1 MRRKKTMNE
10 NGPKLL
16 IVESP
21 AKIKTISKFLGKD
34 FKIMSTFGHVKDLPA
49 RRLGITVDEKD
60 HHIELKYDVMK
71 DKANTIADICKQAR
85 VSSEVYLAS
94 DPDREGEIISWHI
107 GQEIEKVF
115 ADPSKIHRI
124 TFNEITK
131 TAIDDAIEHKTS
143 VNMDVVNAQ
152 QARRVL
158 DRWVGYEVS
167 PILWKK
173 IGKGLSAG
181 RVQSVAVMLICDRD
195 AEVVAF
201 KPEEYWSIHALFTVA
216 TKAELL
222 AELVK
227 IGTKNAEIK
236 NKEEA
241 DALLLALKK
250 ETFVVSKI
258 TEKKRAKNP
267 PPPLMTST
275 LQQDAYNKLG
285 FSVDK
290 TMSVAQR
297 LYEGLPL
304 ADKSTPEAL
313 ITYMRT
319 DSLRISDTALEAVR
333 GFIKKEYGKEYLPKS
348 ANVYGKKGA
357 QDAHEAIRPI
367 DVNIHPSTVAKYLS
381 RDEARLYE
389 LIWKRFVACQM
400 EPAEYFQRQVTIE
413 AGKYVFRATGSTL
426 MFDGFLK
433 VYLLEDDEDEKTVKI
448 PKEVVEKAELGL
460 KKLDPKQHF
469 TQPPPRYT
477 EATLVKELEK
487 RGIGRPSTYAAI
499 LSTIQKRGYASK
511 DAKRFIPTELGKRV
525 NEMLV
530 GNLPDIVNVTFTAKM
545 EEDLDRIAQ
554 GDVARDKVL
563 NAFYEKF
570 RKDLVAFGGSVMDK
584 RAVETDLE
592 CPTCKN
598 VLVIRFSKNGE
609 FLGCS
614 KFPECTFTSN
624 FTRDAEGKIILDEVG
639 KDTLDLKCPQCG
651 KGLTKRMGRFG
662 PFIAC
667 PGYPECKYIHQDKL
681 KMPCPTCGSDLV
693 KRRWRGGSFWGCAKY
708 PDCKFSIFGEV
719 DETPCPKCKG
729 PYLIVTKDKKNN
741 QIKHACAN
749 KECTYSKIEAMPETE
764 G

>member
-1 MRRKKTMNE
+1 MNE

-34 FKIMSTFGHVKDLPA
+34 FKIMSTFGHIKDLPA
-49 RRLGITVDEKD
+49 RKLGITIDEKD

-71 DKANTIADICKQAR
+71 DKATTIADICRQAR
-85 VSSEVYLAS
+85 ASSEVYLAS

-115 ADPSKIHRI
+115 ADPTKMHRI

-131 TAIDDAIEHKTS
+131 TAIEQAIGNKTEI
-143 VNMDVVNAQ
+143 NMHVVNAQ

-181 RVQSVAVMLICDRD
+181 RVQSVAVMLVCTRD
-195 AEVVAF
+195 AEIVAF
-201 KPEEYWSIHALFTVA
+201 KSEEYWSIHALFGVDS
-216 TKAELL
+216 KAELL

-227 IGTKNAEIK
+227 IGAKAADLK
-236 NKEEA
+236 SKEEVDKILA
-241 DALLLALKK
+241 ALKK
-250 ETFVVSKI
+250 ETFKVTKI
-258 TEKKRAKNP
+258 TEKKRLKNP
-267 PPPLMTST
+267 APPFMTST

-304 ADKSTPEAL
+304 ADKGTPEAL

-319 DSLRISDTALEAVR
+319 DSLRISDTALESVR
-333 GFIKKEYGKEYLPKS
+333 GFISKEYGKEYLPKQ
-348 ANVYGKKGA
+348 ANFYGKKGA

-367 DVNIHPSTVAKYLS
+367 NVDIHPSHVGKYLS
-381 RDEARLYE
+381 RDEAKLYE

-400 EPAEYFQRQVTIE
+400 AAAEYFQRQVSIE
-413 AGKYVFRATGSTL
+413 GGKYLFRATGSTL

-433 VYLLEDDEDEKTVKI
+433 VYLLEDEEEDKTVKI
-448 PKEVVEKAELGL
+448 PKEIQENTGL
-460 KKLDPKQHF
+460 DIKKLDPKQHF

-499 LSTIQKRGYASK
+499 LSTIQKRGYVSK
-511 DAKRFIPTELGKRV
+511 DAKKFIPTELGKRV
-525 NEMLV
+525 NDMLIQ
-530 GNLPDIVNVTFTAKM
+530 NLPDIVNVTFTAKM
-545 EEDLDRIAQ
+545 EEDLDRIAH
-554 GDVARDKVL
+554 GEVDRDKIL
-563 NAFYEKF
+563 NDFYGKF
-570 RKDLVAFGGSVMDK
+570 KQDLIAFGGSVTDK
-584 RAVETDLE
+584 KAVETDLE
-592 CPTCKN
+592 CPTCKSP
-598 VLVIRFSKNGE
+598 LVIRFSKNGE

-624 FTRDAEGKIILDEVG
+624 FTRNQDGVISLEKVEDSTHASGL
-639 KDTLDLKCPQCG
+639 TCPQCG
-651 KGLTKRMGRFG
+651 KALIKRMGKFG

-667 PGYPECKYIHQDKL
+667 PGYPECKYIHQEKL
-681 KMPCPTCGSDLV
+681 KTPCQVCGASLV
-693 KRRWRGGSFWGCAKY
+693 KRRWRGGSFWGCEKY
-708 PDCKFSIFGEV
+708 PECKFSIFGEV
-719 DETPCPKCKG
+719 EETPCPKCKA
-729 PYLIVTKDKKNN
+729 PYLLVITDKKNN
-741 QIKHACAN
+741 QIKHSCPN
-749 KECTYSKIEAMPETE
+749 KECGYSKIKPMQEE
-764 G
+764 